1 MSIFQEDLYFGKIST
16 CIEHEGISG
25 ILSNKI
31 RIRDDS
37 IAMLINAEE
46 KSASSF
52 LATANPDNY
61 TNNSHEINCKE
72 IVDMCKSKSI
82 EMRNLKLC
90 VDMNSFKFI
99 GWNTDSN
106 DEISRLMESMSHVS
120 DDLEVH
126 RFDAN
131 NLHMSHL
138 NLTSQGVDVDIDDG
152 PNDFNDPDGK

>member
-1 MSIFQEDLYFGKIST
+1 M
-16 CIEHEGISG
+16 
-25 ILSNKI
+25 SNKI

-37 IAMLINAEE
+37 IAMLINADE

-52 LATANPDNY
+52 LATANADHFA
-61 TNNSHEINCKE
+61 NSAQEINCKD
-72 IVDMCKSKSI
+72 IVDMCKAKAI

-90 VDMNSFKFI
+90 ADMNSFKFI
-99 GWNTDSN
+99 GWNADSN
-106 DEISRLMESMSHVS
+106 DEISQLMESMTHVG

-138 NLTSQGVDVDIDDG
+138 NMTSQGVDVDVDDG
-152 PNDFNDPDGK
+152 PNDFNDPDGKQPSACGQPD